1 MKFLSPHPVNIPRAW
16 PHYGWVQKSGS
27 EAQQK
32 DGEESAGCHGNAVQ
46 AAWFY
51 QQGARVF
58 CLSCRNLRQFI
69 STARRRL
76 WSEGKGDC
84 SSAQALA
91 GAGTLWRT
99 RPRSAG
105 DTPGSKV
112 TTQSY
117 SCKGYSMAVSLRG
130 ASSHLPAPRY
140 ALAPA
145 CCATQGTHPSLSTYT
160 CPMYPFVPAPRV
172 PAGSIEWG
180 KSVSLIA

>member
-58 CLSCRNLRQFI
+58 CLSCRNPRQFI

-76 WSEGKGDC
+76 WREGRETAVPHRPWAGRP
-84 SSAQALA
+84 

-105 DTPGSKV
+105 DTPGSKA
-112 TTQSY
+112 TTQSR
-117 SCKGYSMAVSLRG
+117 SCKGYSMAAPPRG
-130 ASSHLPAPRY
+130 SVPPSCPMTCTR
-140 ALAPA
+140 
-145 CCATQGTHPSLSTYT
+145 PSLLCNAWSPPVPLRLHMPNAPL
-160 CPMYPFVPAPRV
+160 CPCSQSPGGFN
-172 PAGSIEWG
+172 
-180 KSVSLIA
+180 